1 MIFQLHWHK
10 NSVKLKTTL
19 ILKNYIASSSA
30 CTELETIVMDW
41 LGKVIGPLSKQWI
54 GLPPHENS
62 NKRKPGR
69 PKGSRNKPK
78 TSSAAAAREL
88 EEAKKYLQKPIRGPG
103 RFLPIAMAAAGLG
116 AGWYYLKKRQKS
128 SVADGIFSDSVAVPE
143 DSKKID
149 AKNVNNTIKKPIDHT
164 HDRPF

>member
-1 MIFQLHWHK
+1 
-10 NSVKLKTTL
+10 
-19 ILKNYIASSSA
+19 
-30 CTELETIVMDW
+30 MDW

-78 TSSAAAAREL
+78 TSSTAAAREL

-116 AGWYYLKKRQKS
+116 AWYHLKKQPKS
-128 SVADGIFSDSVAVPE
+128 SVVDGNHSDPVVVPE

-164 HDRPF
+164 FEYYILLLSIDRPF